1 MTDNP
6 SDRKYT
12 SEHVWVRQ
20 QDDGYLVG
28 ITDHA
33 QNELGDIVF
42 VEMPSIGD
50 VISQGQ
56 KFAVVESV
64 KTASEVYAP
73 IDGKIIAVNEEVDD
87 SPELINSDPY
97 TQGWLVKLE
106 NSSADID
113 RLLDASVYADSVL

>member
-12 SEHVWVRQ
+12 TEHVWVRQ

-97 TQGWLVKLE
+97 TQGWLVKLG

-113 RLLDASVYADSVL
+113 HLLDASVYADSVL

>member
-12 SEHVWVRQ
+12 SEHVWICEIEG
-20 QDDGYLVG
+20 GYSVG
-28 ITDHA
+28 ITEHA
-33 QNELGDIVF
+33 QEELGDIVF
-42 VEMPSIGD
+42 VEMPNVGD

-73 IDGKIIAVNEEVDD
+73 IDGKIIEVNEAIAD
-87 SPELINSDPY
+87 SPELINADPY
-97 TQGWLVKLE
+97 AQGWLVKLE
-106 NSSADID
+106 NNDADITS
-113 RLLDASVYADSVL
+113 LLDASAYAQSIV